1 MIDYTFQKP
10 NFIDSKQILNLY
22 QSVGWFAY
30 TQQPQTTIEA
40 LNNSVVLWATSGKKL
55 IGLCRGITDNQT
67 ILYIQ
72 DILVDPAYQGQK
84 IGTNLVNRFLKNYQ
98 NIGQTVLI
106 TDPEEKTL
114 NFYKSLNFLEITP
127 AEYGRA
133 FVMDRRFN

>member
-1 MIDYTFQKP
+1 MAR
-10 NFIDSKQILNLY
+10 L
-22 QSVGWFAY
+22 Y
-30 TQQPQTTIEA
+30 TQQPQSTIEA
-40 LNNSVVLWATSGKKL
+40 LDNSVVLWAINGKNL

-84 IGTNLVNRFLKNYQ
+84 IGTNLVNRFLKSYQ

-114 NFYKSLNFLEITP
+114 NFYKSLHFLEVTP

-133 FVMDRRFN
+133 FVMDCRFN